1 MMRIIAGTA
10 RGTHLSVPARG
21 TRPTQDRVREAV
33 FSALQARG
41 AVENACV
48 LDLFAGSGAY
58 GFEAL
63 SRGALSLDLV
73 DQSQEAAK
81 VIRKNLAANPVFK
94 EAKLY
99 GQSALAFLAS
109 RWVGANPNPQ
119 WELVFI
125 DPPYAMEN
133 AEILKT
139 LSNLHPLCDPDAW
152 IVVERSARDKAPEW
166 DKELWEEQSQKLYGE
181 SIIYFLRPALKDTP
195 ENAANL
201 QEEK

>member
-1 MMRIIAGTA
+1 MTRIIAGIA
-10 RGTHLSVPARG
+10 RGTHLSVPSRG

-58 GFEAL
+58 GFETL

-81 VIRKNLAANPVFK
+81 AIRKNLAANPIFK

-99 GQSALAFLAS
+99 VQSALAFLAS

-152 IVVERSARDKAPEW
+152 IVVERSARDEAPEW
-166 DKELWEEQSQKLYGE
+166 DREFWEEQSQKIYGE
-181 SIIYFLRPALKDTP
+181 SIIYFLRPALKDVP
-195 ENAANL
+195 ENATNL